1 MADPSNMIELP
12 EPPPVLTLDEAI
24 ALIEAEEAPE
34 NICVDIGYDVLLR
47 ADGPKGLQGLLQRLR
62 GHRMILAVSSG
73 ELTSSV
79 VPMRSGKPDM
89 HPDVAEILDALK
101 DQG

>member
-1 MADPSNMIELP
+1 MADTSNMKELP
-12 EPPPVLTLDEAI
+12 ESPIMSLDDAI
-24 ALIEAEEAPE
+24 AMLEADEAPE
-34 NICVDIGYDVLLR
+34 NICVDIGHDTLVR
-47 ADGPKGLQGLLQRLR
+47 ANGPKGLLGLLQRLR
-62 GHRMILAVSSG
+62 GHRMILALSSG
-73 ELTSSV
+73 ELAQSV

>member
-1 MADPSNMIELP
+1 MADTSNMKELP
-12 EPPPVLTLDEAI
+12 EPPHVVSMDQAI
-24 ALIEAEEAPE
+24 ALLEADEAPE
-34 NICVDIGYDVLLR
+34 NICVDIGHDMFVR
-47 ADGPKGLQGLLQRLR
+47 ADGAKGLQGLLQRLR
-62 GHRMILAVSSG
+62 GHRMILSLSSG
-73 ELTSSV
+73 ELAQSV

>member
-1 MADPSNMIELP
+1 MADPSNMKELP
-12 EPPPVLTLDEAI
+12 ETLHIIALDEAI
-24 ALIEAEEAPE
+24 ALLEADEAPD
-34 NICVDIGYDVLLR
+34 NICVEIGHEILAR

-62 GHRMILAVSSG
+62 GHRMILALSSG
-73 ELTSSV
+73 ELAQSV

>member
-12 EPPPVLTLDEAI
+12 EPPPILTLDDAI
-24 ALIEAEEAPE
+24 AVIEAGDAPE
-34 NICVDIGYDVLLR
+34 NICVDIGHDVLVR
-47 ADGPKGLQGLLQRLR
+47 ADGAKGLQGLLQRLR
-62 GHRMILAVSSG
+62 GHRMVLAVSSG
-73 ELTSSV
+73 ELASSV

>member
-12 EPPPVLTLDEAI
+12 ESPPVLTLDDAI
-24 ALIEAEEAPE
+24 TLIEADDAPE
-34 NICVDIGYDVLLR
+34 NICVDIGHDVLLR
-47 ADGPKGLQGLLQRLR
+47 ADGPKGLRGLLQRLR

-73 ELTSSV
+73 ELASSV

-89 HPDVAEILDALK
+89 HPDVAEILDALE

>member
-1 MADPSNMIELP
+1 MADTSNMKELP
-12 EPPPVLTLDEAI
+12 ESPIISLDDAI
-24 ALIEAEEAPE
+24 ALLEADEAPE
-34 NICVDIGYDVLLR
+34 NICVNIGGDTLVR
-47 ADGPKGLQGLLQRLR
+47 ANGPKGLQGLLQRLR
-62 GHRMILAVSSG
+62 GHRMILSLSSG
-73 ELTSSV
+73 ELAQSV

>member
-1 MADPSNMIELP
+1 MADTSNMKELP
-12 EPPPVLTLDEAI
+12 DSPPIVDLDAAI
-24 ALIEAEEAPE
+24 ALLETDSAPDT
-34 NICVDIGYDVLLR
+34 ICVDIGHGTLLR
-47 ADGPKGLQGLLQRLR
+47 ANGPKGQQGLLQRLR
-62 GHRMILAVSSG
+62 GHRMILALSSG
-73 ELTSSV
+73 ELAQSV

>member
-1 MADPSNMIELP
+1 MVDMSNMKELP
-12 EPPPVLTLDEAI
+12 EPPPILTLDDAI
-24 ALIEAEEAPE
+24 TLIEAGDAPD
-34 NICVDIGYDVLLR
+34 NICVDIGHEVLVR
-47 ADGPKGLQGLLQRLR
+47 ADGPKGVQGLLQRLR
-62 GHRMILAVSSG
+62 GHRMILAVSAG
-73 ELTSSV
+73 ELASSV

>member
-1 MADPSNMIELP
+1 MADTSNMKELP
-12 EPPPVLTLDEAI
+12 ESPIISLDDAI
-24 ALIEAEEAPE
+24 ALLEADEAPE
-34 NICVDIGYDVLLR
+34 NICVDIGHDILVR
-47 ADGPKGLQGLLQRLR
+47 ANGPKGLQGLLQRLR
-62 GHRMILAVSSG
+62 GHRMILALSSG
-73 ELTSSV
+73 ELAQSV

>member
-1 MADPSNMIELP
+1 MADTSNMKELP
-12 EPPPVLTLDEAI
+12 ESPIISLDDAI
-24 ALIEAEEAPE
+24 ALLEADEAPD
-34 NICVDIGYDVLLR
+34 NICVDIGHGTLAR
-47 ADGPKGLQGLLQRLR
+47 ADGPKGLGGLLQRLR
-62 GHRMILAVSSG
+62 GHRMVLAMSSG
-73 ELTSSV
+73 ELAQSV